1 MEKFSDL
8 RADTVI
14 IMFGG
19 RCGAAGNAETKR
31 SEEGRDRVGNIFLGG
46 EGGGGERE
54 FGIYLRIERIIKI
67 LL

>member
-31 SEEGRDRVGNIFLGG
+31 SEEGRGRVGNIFFLA
-46 EGGGGERE
+46 EGGGGGGGE
-54 FGIYLRIERIIKI
+54 GVWYLFTY
-67 LL
+67 